1 MSMAFEPS
9 VTTCLGC
16 SGAPPNTKCA
26 VAECA
31 ASYSGYDNSTQT
43 CTKIKNQTAPPPPPP
58 PTEVVASLAVAGAV
72 SSEVFLAQVTASMP
86 PGSTAELQSFK
97 MTAESSTGGIPGD
110 KASFGTPA
118 MPTAKLTQYKDGLAG
133 VFTGISSSDVTI
145 KSVTQEPADG
155 GQRRRLQSG
164 STVSIAS
171 AITSTDPVVASSMA
185 TKVSNTT
192 AFKAALTTS
201 VNNAGTAL
209 ATLISSELDSTAP
222 AFVTEVKV
230 KVTVPGNQSAD
241 AATATLSNSTAMAS
255 VANAAV
261 VSGTPAITSVSATV
275 APPAAAK
282 ADKTVTVTLYLATTI
297 AAVAADS
304 SFNTKFAK
312 DVGAILNV
320 PAARITVESTTSGS
334 VRVIFSVAPA
344 ANGDGLAVNAV
355 LAAFAAPGVALPSLG
370 LVTAAAVVLADIAV
384 KGGLPPAPSPVVR
397 AIVVSDDDGMGAGW
411 VILIVLACLVFVVLV
426 GGAVWWV
433 LFRSSEPKQN
443 KPATGNSPGNNATAR
458 GTRQQQ
464 QVARV
469 KAIEARLAKIK
480 TRTAGLQQ
488 ASATSRTEQANQTPP
503 GERAG
508 LLGPQSGAKIK
519 TGAAGGRQQASATSR
534 TEQANQTPARVR
546 GFADPETETETQPAA
561 EPEPEPEPGV
571 GPASG
576 PASGPVKDL
585 VV

>member
-9 VTTCLGC
+9 VATCLGC

-31 ASYSGYDNSTQT
+31 AGYSGYDNSTQT
-43 CTKIKNQTAPPPPPP
+43 CAKIKNTTVTPPNDTPPSDAAPNDTKIENSTAPSPPPP

-72 SSEVFLAQVTASMP
+72 SSEAFLAQITASMP
-86 PGSTAELQSFK
+86 LGSSAVLQSFK

-118 MPTAKLTQYKDGLAG
+118 TPTAKLTQYKDGLAG

-171 AITSTDPVVASSMA
+171 AITSTDPVAASSMA

-209 ATLISSELDSTAP
+209 ATLIVAQLSSTAP

-230 KVTVPGNQSAD
+230 KVTVPGNQSAG

-282 ADKTVTVTLYLATTI
+282 ADKTVTVTLSLETTM
-297 AAVAADS
+297 AVVAADS
-304 SFNTKFAK
+304 SFNTKFAA
-312 DVGAILNV
+312 DVGAKLNV
-320 PAARITVESTTSGS
+320 AAARIKVESITSGS
-334 VRVIFSVAPA
+334 VIVIFSVAPA

-384 KGGLPPAPSPVVR
+384 TGGLPPAPSPLVR
-397 AIVVSDDDGMGAGW
+397 SSMVPDDGMGAGW
-411 VILIVLACLVFVVLV
+411 IILIVLACLVFVVLV
-426 GGAVWWV
+426 GGAVWRCFV
-433 LFRSSEPKQN
+433 SEAEAAKQN
-443 KPATGNSPGNNATAR
+443 KPAS
-458 GTRQQQ
+458 
-464 QVARV
+464 V
-469 KAIEARLAKIK
+469 
-480 TRTAGLQQ
+480 
-488 ASATSRTEQANQTPP
+488 
-503 GERAG
+503 
-508 LLGPQSGAKIK
+508 
-519 TGAAGGRQQASATSR
+519 
-534 TEQANQTPARVR
+534 
-546 GFADPETETETQPAA
+546 
-561 EPEPEPEPGV
+561 
-571 GPASG
+571 
-576 PASGPVKDL
+576 
-585 VV
+585 